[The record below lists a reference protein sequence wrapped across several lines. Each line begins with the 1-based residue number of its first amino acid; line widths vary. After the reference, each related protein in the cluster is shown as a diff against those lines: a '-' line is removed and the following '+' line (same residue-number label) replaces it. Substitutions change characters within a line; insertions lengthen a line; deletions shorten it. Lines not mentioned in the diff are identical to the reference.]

1 MVLGVCSAAGV
12 VRDPLIIYN
21 DKNMQSSSYGGK
33 TLPHTYYRKSENNNS
48 FKKLKLGFRYFCI
61 DTTPMKKTLI
71 FVTESVWNRAKVYRE
86 KIQP

>member
-21 DKNMQSSSYGGK
+21 DKNMQSSSYGGE

-71 FVTESVWNRAKVYRE
+71 FVTESV
-86 KIQP
+86 